1 MNRVFHIKSLIQV
14 LMAIPSNED
23 AQEIN
28 MVSPCKQHN
37 HAKSQ
42 FEHKQPVDNLV
53 NPITLAQSQEIQ
65 VVQVGGNVRDA
76 CVGAEAE
83 VGQQNRQN

>member
-1 MNRVFHIKSLIQV
+1 
-14 LMAIPSNED
+14 MAIPSNED
-23 AQEIN
+23 AQQIN
-28 MVSPCKQHN
+28 MVCPCKQHN

-42 FEHKQPVDNLV
+42 FEHKQPADNLV
-53 NPITLAQSQEIQ
+53 NPETLAQCQEIQ

-83 VGQQNRQN
+83 VVNKTDRKITD